1 MAITKKPVSLIL
13 SAIFGLFA
21 SAVLANPTADSTQVT
36 SHEKH
41 ETHAVAHDSAHA
53 AATHETKEL
62 TPDQERK
69 EYIKHH
75 LLDSHD
81 FTLFSYGKESG
92 HEKHF
97 GFSLPVILWEDGLH
111 VFSSSK
117 FEHETAVVES
127 KGKYFKIE
135 HGLVYNCDKDGHI
148 DHDAHL
154 NPLKRPLDLS
164 ITKNVLMMIIVGFL
178 MILLFTGLAKSY
190 KKHGSVPKGIGRF
203 FEPII
208 VYIRD
213 EIAIPNIGEKHY
225 RKYMPYL
232 LTIFFFIWFLNMFGL
247 TPLGVNVTGNIAI
260 TAALAILTYLITTFT
275 AKKDYWMHIVWM
287 PGVPTWMKPILFPI
301 ELLGT
306 IIKPFSLTIRLYANI
321 LAGHVVLMSIIAL
334 MYTFNNVVGSG
345 LSFFLAFVLSLLEI
359 LVALLQAYVFTM
371 LSALYFGAA
380 SEEHHH
386 DDHH

>member
-21 SAVLANPTADSTQVT
+21 SAVLANPTTDSTKVT

-41 ETHAVAHDSAHA
+41 ETHAVAHDSTHA
-53 AATHETKEL
+53 AAAHEEKEL
-62 TPDQERK
+62 TPAEERK
-69 EYIKHH
+69 EFIQHH

-81 FTLFSYGKESG
+81 FTLFSYDKESG

-111 VFSSSK
+111 IFSSAK

-127 KGKYFKIE
+127 NGKYFKIE
-135 HGLVYNCDKDGHI
+135 HGLIYNSDKDGHI
-148 DHDAHL
+148 DHEAHL

-213 EIAIPNIGEKHY
+213 EIAIPNIGEKNY
-225 RKYMPYL
+225 RKYMPFL
-232 LTIFFFIWFLNMFGL
+232 LTIFFFVWFLNMFGL
-247 TPLGVNVTGNIAI
+247 TPLGVNVTGNIAV
-260 TAALAILTYLITTFT
+260 TAALAILVYLITTLT
-275 AKKDYWMHIVWM
+275 AKKDYWLHILWM
-287 PGVPTWMKPILFPI
+287 PGVPTWMKPILAPI